1 MAYRVA
7 FLGFSEFERGALA
20 SYFRLAH
27 KREPAYLQVAT
38 LTDADLLVADADHG
52 PSVQLV
58 LATERLAETVFI
70 GSQAPPGSAAW
81 ATRPIS
87 ALRIMRELDRLL
99 APAAAPA
106 PRDEASPPTTIVQAM
121 QRRRQTDAAPT
132 TSPALLGDLPFSA
145 ADPALGPAVK
155 RSRSGDAGALAG
167 EAAPLTL
174 RDLPTPAAGA
184 APVVT
189 ATTPPAEIFP
199 GTEGLVAH
207 EPPLPQRPGTPLDD
221 LPVLFPEPPPP
232 TPPPAVLPATA
243 SVPQATVPN
252 TVPANAPPR
261 AGKPPKPPKV
271 PKAQL
276 LPAVPRVLLVDDSAV
291 ALGFLEARLGRWK
304 FEFDRAP
311 SGQAALAL
319 LAQHSYDLVFLDVD
333 LGPHSELDGL
343 ALCQHVKQ
351 TPALMNALV
360 VMVSAHHSELDRV
373 RGTLAGCDAYLGK
386 PVDAAGL
393 EALLQRQGLQPV
405 SNAGTTRA

>member
-1 MAYRVA
+1 MPYRVA

-38 LTDADLLVADADHG
+38 LTDADFLVADADHG

-58 LATERLAETVFI
+58 LATERLTETVFI
-70 GSQAPPGSAAW
+70 GSQAPPGSVAW

-99 APAAAPA
+99 APAAATPA
-106 PRDEASPPTTIVQAM
+106 QQDKADPPPTIVQAM
-121 QRRRQTDAAPT
+121 QRRRQTDTAPT
-132 TSPALLGDLPFSA
+132 TSPALLGDLPFSTP
-145 ADPALGPAVK
+145 DPALGPARPHA
-155 RSRSGDAGALAG
+155 RSADAGTPAG

-174 RDLPTPAAGA
+174 RDPPTPAAGT
-184 APVVT
+184 APAPT
-189 ATTPPAEIFP
+189 ASKPDAEIFP

-207 EPPLPQRPGTPLDD
+207 EPPLPQRPATLLDE
-221 LPVLFPEPPPP
+221 LPALFPELPPSMPAP
-232 TPPPAVLPATA
+232 AAPPASALPA
-243 SVPQATVPN
+243 
-252 TVPANAPPR
+252 PAPAAAAPPL
-261 AGKPPKPPKV
+261 ASKPPKPPKV
-271 PKAQL
+271 PKARL

-311 SGQAALAL
+311 SSQAALAL
-319 LAQHSYDLVFLDVD
+319 LAQRSYDLVFLDVD

-343 ALCQHVKQ
+343 ALCQHLRQ
-351 TPALMNALV
+351 TPAMMNALV
-360 VMVSAHHSELDRV
+360 VMVSVHHSELDRV

-386 PVDAAGL
+386 PVDAAEL
-393 EALLQRQGLQPV
+393 EALLQRQGLQAIAD
-405 SNAGTTRA
+405 AGTARA